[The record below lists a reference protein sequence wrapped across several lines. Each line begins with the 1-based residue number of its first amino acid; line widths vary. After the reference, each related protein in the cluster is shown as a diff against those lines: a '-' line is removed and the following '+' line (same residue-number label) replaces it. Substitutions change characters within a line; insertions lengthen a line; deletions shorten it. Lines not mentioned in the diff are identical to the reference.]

1 MMKIVAC
8 IKYSLDVSEIKVD
21 EETQEIKLA
30 GVPKSLGEIDENVL
44 EAAASLK
51 EAYGGEVH
59 GLSYGPPDAKEAFR
73 DALAMGLEDVTL
85 VESTSDGHNAPAVT
99 ALVLVEAIKNMGEV
113 DLVICGELSDD
124 GLTYQVPPRLAE
136 QLDLPQLSFVRQI
149 EIDDGWAVAER
160 ELEGGSQKVRAQLPA
175 LITVTQE
182 TNTPRR
188 PTLMEAMQA
197 KKKPVHIW
205 DVQEDLGLTGED
217 LESRKYLERMDTKGV
232 VIHRKWVK
240 MESEDQREL
249 ANQLVDKLIEEGVLE
264 GGA

>member
-1 MMKIVAC
+1 MKIVAC
-8 IKYSLDVSEIKVD
+8 IKHSLDVSEIKVD
-21 EETQEIKLA
+21 EETEDIKLA

-44 EAAASLK
+44 EAAVSLQ
-51 EAYGGEVH
+51 ETYGGEVH
-59 GLSYGPPDAKEAFR
+59 GLSYGSPDAKDAFR

-85 VESTSDGHNAPAVT
+85 VEAAADEQNDPAVT
-99 ALVLVEAIKNMGEV
+99 ALVLAEAIKTMGDV

-136 QLDLPQLSFVRQI
+136 RLDLPQLSFVRQI

-160 ELEGGSQKVRAQLPA
+160 ELESGSQKVRAQLPA

-197 KKKPVHIW
+197 KKKPVHLW
-205 DVQEDLGLTGED
+205 DVAEDVGLTRDD
-217 LESRKYLERMDTKGV
+217 LESRAYLERTDSKGI
-232 VIHRKWVK
+232 VIHRKRVK
-240 MESEDQREL
+240 MEGSDKRAL
-249 ANQLVDKLIEEGVLE
+249 ANQLVDRLIREGVLE

>member
-1 MMKIVAC
+1 MKIVAC

-21 EETQEIKLA
+21 EDTEEIKLA

-59 GLSYGPPDAKEAFR
+59 GLSYGPPEAKDAFR

-85 VESTSDGHNAPAVT
+85 VEADAGSQNDPAVT
-99 ALVLVEAIKNMGEV
+99 ALVLAEAIKKMGDV

-136 QLDLPQLSFVRQI
+136 RLDLPQLSFVRQI
-149 EIDDGWAVAER
+149 QMDEDWVVAER
-160 ELEGGSQKVRAQLPA
+160 ELEGGSQKVKTQLPA

-197 KKKPVHIW
+197 KKKPVHLW
-205 DVQEDLGLTGED
+205 DVEEDLGLTRAD
-217 LESRKYLERMDTKGV
+217 LESRATLERKESKGII
-232 VIHRKWVK
+232 IHRKRVK
-240 MESEDQREL
+240 MEGEDQRAL
-249 ANQLVDKLIEEGVLE
+249 ANQLVDKLIEERVLE

>member
-8 IKYSLDVSEIKVD
+8 IKHSLDVSEIKVD
-21 EETQEIKLA
+21 EETEEIKLT

-51 EAYGGEVH
+51 EAYGGIIH
-59 GLSYGPPDAKEAFR
+59 GLSYGPPEAKDAFR

-85 VESTSDGHNAPAVT
+85 VEAAAGLPNDPAVT
-99 ALVLVEAIKNMGEV
+99 ALVLAEAIKKMGDV
-113 DLVICGELSDD
+113 DMVICGELSDD

-136 QLDLPQLSFVRQI
+136 RLDLPQLAFVRQI

-160 ELEGGSQKVRAQLPA
+160 ELEGGSQKVRAQLPV
-175 LITVTQE
+175 LVTVTQE

-197 KKKPVHIW
+197 KKKPVHLW
-205 DVQEDLGLTGED
+205 DVEEDLGLTRAD
-217 LESRKYLERMDTKGV
+217 LQSRATLERTGTKGI
-232 VIHRKWVK
+232 VIHRKRVK
-240 MESEDQREL
+240 LEDKDQQAL

>member
-1 MMKIVAC
+1 MKIVAC

-21 EETQEIKLA
+21 EETEEIKLT

-44 EAAASLK
+44 EAAATLK
-51 EAYGGEVH
+51 ETYGGEVH
-59 GLSYGPPDAKEAFR
+59 GLSYGPLDAKDAFR

-85 VESTSDGHNAPAVT
+85 VKSAADEQIDPAVT
-99 ALVLVEAIKNMGEV
+99 ALVLAEAIKKMGDV

-136 QLDLPQLSFVRQI
+136 RLDLPQVSFVRQI
-149 EIDDGWAVAER
+149 EIEEGWVVAER
-160 ELEGGSQKVRAQLPA
+160 ELESGSQKVRAQLPA

-197 KKKPVHIW
+197 KKKPVHLW
-205 DVQEDLGLTGED
+205 DLQEDVGLTKDD
-217 LESRKYLERMDTKGV
+217 LQNRSNLERMDTKGI
-232 VIHRKWVK
+232 VIHRKRVK
-240 MESEDQREL
+240 MEGSDQREV
-249 ANQLVDKLIEEGVLE
+249 ANQLVDQLIEEGVLE

>member
-1 MMKIVAC
+1 MMKIVTC

-30 GVPKSLGEIDENVL
+30 GVPRSLGEIDENVL
-44 EAAASLK
+44 ETAVTLK
-51 EAYGGEVH
+51 EDYGGTVH
-59 GLSYGPPDAKEAFR
+59 GLSFGPPDAKDTFR

-85 VESTSDGHNAPAVT
+85 VEAPDEAYNDPAVT
-99 ALVLVEAIKNMGEV
+99 ALVLAEAIKKMGEV

-136 QLDLPQLSFVRQI
+136 RLDLPQLSFVRQI

-175 LITVTQE
+175 LVTVTQE

-205 DVQEDLGLTGED
+205 DVEEVLKLTKEDFQ
-217 LESRKYLERMDTKGV
+217 SRTYLDRIDTKGIV
-232 VIHRKWVK
+232 VHRKRVK
-240 MESEDQREL
+240 MEDSDQQAL
-249 ANQLVDKLIEEGVLE
+249 ANQLVDKLTKEGVLE